1 MNYTENRRIEYEL
14 TSKYAKMDKNKW
26 IEEVLNSTEGMSK
39 AMPKRDLFVG
49 IEQKLNRG
57 YKKTVPLRTV
67 SLVAA
72 SILLLVTVNVMVL
85 LSGDDKGH
93 SVVVQQPNQE
103 TMAEY
108 YGLTETNLY

>member
-14 TSKYAKMDKNKW
+14 TTKYAKMDKNKW

-39 AMPKRDLFVG
+39 AVPERDLFVG
-49 IEQKLNRG
+49 IEQKLKRG
-57 YKKTVPLRTV
+57 NKNIVPLRTV

-72 SILLLVTVNVMVL
+72 SILLLVAVNVAML
-85 LSGDDKGH
+85 LSGDDKGS
-93 SVVVQQPNQE
+93 SVVAQQPNQE
-103 TMAEY
+103 TMAAY